1 MVAKKH
7 CRVLPFQIGGTSG
20 SMSCANLRKDHGTSI
35 ANWSYCLCA
44 RKLLVSHSS
53 RQLLKLR
60 RFRADPNP
68 DATFWLPLLPGS
80 HCCLL
85 MGLGYRQV
93 VYLDLRFFLCHY
105 LLLANVTVEHAQ
117 CACRCTEGC
126 FHVLKTETV
135 MVPPDGLDKHVR
147 FFSTDT
153 MQNDDRFDKDSK
165 FVAVCFHKFCVI
177 YFVYIVFDTK
187 AKKQEGTG
195 GGCASIFHV
204 IIFNTKTILFANTD
218 GDQWKSWIMSMRE
231 LVVSF
236 SGCATD
242 LWTHFWF
249 FSFLENAGRF
259 FAPLAVVLGHTIPY
273 QVATACPLSGTGT
286 AGGTVCPRFVCPK
299 IQKKVDGNKYDFIT
313 M

>member
-1 MVAKKH
+1 
-7 CRVLPFQIGGTSG
+7 
-20 SMSCANLRKDHGTSI
+20 MSCANLCKDHGTSI
-35 ANWSYCLCA
+35 ANWSYWLCA

-105 LLLANVTVEHAQ
+105 LFLANVTVEHAQ

-135 MVPPDGLDKHVR
+135 MVPPDCLDKHVR

-153 MQNDDRFDKDSK
+153 MQNDDRFDKKLEICCNLFSQVLRHL
-165 FVAVCFHKFCVI
+165 FCLYCFWHETQKTRRLRQRVRLYFSRYNFQHQNNTFC
-177 YFVYIVFDTK
+177 
-187 AKKQEGTG
+187 
-195 GGCASIFHV
+195 
-204 IIFNTKTILFANTD
+204 
-218 GDQWKSWIMSMRE
+218 
-231 LVVSF
+231 
-236 SGCATD
+236 
-242 LWTHFWF
+242 
-249 FSFLENAGRF
+249 
-259 FAPLAVVLGHTIPY
+259 
-273 QVATACPLSGTGT
+273 
-286 AGGTVCPRFVCPK
+286 
-299 IQKKVDGNKYDFIT
+299 
-313 M
+313 